1 MNYLLFSHCNNGFT
15 NAPQCYVIYTL
26 PVVFKLRI
34 FRPVYS
40 YILLDIYFQPD
51 SRDNR
56 LVLYYI
62 VVSPLQNISAK
73 Y

>member
-1 MNYLLFSHCNNGFT
+1 MKYLLFSHCDKGCT
-15 NAPQCYVIYTL
+15 NEPQFYFIYTL

-34 FRPVYS
+34 FRAI
-40 YILLDIYFQPD
+40 YILLDIYFQTVA
-51 SRDNR
+51 RDNR

-62 VVSPLQNISAK
+62 VVSLLLNILAK